1 MCLVF
6 FVVFPAAPTFPR
18 PATAPVSSRNYHRR
32 DGLLRLPEGGTGPV
46 GATAGVG
53 VGVGVGAALF
63 LSYAIAVDGLADG
76 LGFQRADLVPDGLA
90 FLLRLA
96 LLIEDDLALGDLE
109 GHALG
114 LQDQLAF
121 LRVLCLAALVGDP
134 LARSVFRVPAFRV
147 VVDGLALLLPDVVV
161 DNVAAVLAGLVAG
174 DLRLP
179 GISGVRFPAIIL
191 LVLVLLVLLVVGGGH
206 GGAEQEGE
214 EGRRGLHCVV
224 VGVRRKNS
232 SDRTWSAPFIAG
244 AREVLFP
251 S

>member
-6 FVVFPAAPTFPR
+6 FVVFPAVPIFPR

-46 GATAGVG
+46 GATAGVGVG

-174 DLRLP
+174 GLRLP

-206 GGAEQEGE
+206 WPLLL
-214 EGRRGLHCVV
+214 RLRS
-224 VGVRRKNS
+224 N
-232 SDRTWSAPFIAG
+232 
-244 AREVLFP
+244 
-251 S
+251 

>member
-1 MCLVF
+1 M
-6 FVVFPAAPTFPR
+6 
-18 PATAPVSSRNYHRR
+18 
-32 DGLLRLPEGGTGPV
+32 
-46 GATAGVG
+46 
-53 VGVGVGAALF
+53 
-63 LSYAIAVDGLADG
+63 DGLAGG
-76 LGFQRADLVPDGLA
+76 LGFRRADLVPDGLA
-90 FLLRLA
+90 FLLCLA
-96 LLIEDDLALGDLE
+96 LLIEDDLALRELE

-134 LARSVFRVPAFRV
+134 LARSERGEKKALMEKKARFCRKNGNLPVFRVPAFRV

-161 DNVAAVLAGLVAG
+161 DNVAAVLAGIVAG
-174 DLRLP
+174 GLRLP

-232 SDRTWSAPFIAG
+232 SDRTWSGLFIAA

>member
-1 MCLVF
+1 M
-6 FVVFPAAPTFPR
+6 
-18 PATAPVSSRNYHRR
+18 
-32 DGLLRLPEGGTGPV
+32 
-46 GATAGVG
+46 
-53 VGVGVGAALF
+53 
-63 LSYAIAVDGLADG
+63 DGLAYG
-76 LGFQRADLVPDGLA
+76 LGFRRADLVPDGLA

-96 LLIEDDLALGDLE
+96 LLIEDDLALRELE

-121 LRVLCLAALVGDP
+121 LRVLGLAALVGDP
-134 LARSVFRVPAFRV
+134 LARPEREEKGSDGVKRPKSAEKAKIGRDGKYRPKNGNLPVFRVPAFRV

-161 DNVAAVLAGLVAG
+161 DNVAAVLAGIVAG
-174 DLRLP
+174 GLRLP

-224 VGVRRKNS
+224 VGVRGKNS
-232 SDRTWSAPFIAG
+232 PDRTWSGLFIAG
-244 AREVLFP
+244 AGGVLFA